1 MPIPNSI
8 PSGNS
13 HRGHNSRRHGVRRA
27 DGSLDVNLSVPGGA
41 RNGTN
46 PERLPAA
53 GSSACSED
61 AMAFAAKGMH
71 FSLPPELVIDAEV
84 DLAKGD
90 DGCFLCSRLTV
101 HLPGLDSDGARVVV
115 DAAERTCP
123 YSKDLRNNSDIAI
136 TLAEGI
142 SHE

>member
-1 MPIPNSI
+1 
-8 PSGNS
+8 
-13 HRGHNSRRHGVRRA
+13 VRRA
-27 DGSLDVNLSVPGGA
+27 DGSLDVKHSVPGGA
-41 RNGTN
+41 RNDTN

-53 GSSACSED
+53 GSSACSEG
-61 AMAFAAKGMH
+61 AMAIAAKGMH
-71 FSLPPELVIDAEV
+71 FSLPPELAIDAEV

-90 DGCFLCSRLTV
+90 DGCFLCARLTV
-101 HLPGLDSDGARVVV
+101 LLPGLAPDGTRAVF
-115 DAAERTCP
+115 DAAGRTGP